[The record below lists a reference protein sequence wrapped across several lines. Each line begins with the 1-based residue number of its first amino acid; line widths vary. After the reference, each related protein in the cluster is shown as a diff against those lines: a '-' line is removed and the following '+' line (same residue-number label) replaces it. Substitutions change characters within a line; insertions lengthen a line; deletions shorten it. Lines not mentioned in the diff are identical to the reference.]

1 MEVCRDDAWGTVC
14 DDFWSEEDARVACRW
29 AGFSSISM
37 LVLFVQLVTIM
48 IKWHTMS
55 CLDATAFSRAAF
67 GQGTGL
73 PIYLDDLRC
82 TGDEATLFQCPFD
95 PTHNCIHAEDAG
107 VRCLP
112 EREQ

>member
-1 MEVCRDDAWGTVC
+1 MPGVQSVMTSGLR
-14 DDFWSEEDARVACRW
+14 R
-29 AGFSSISM
+29 M
-37 LVLFVQLVTIM
+37 LEQHVDGLVTLLSVCLC
-48 IKWHTMS
+48 S
-55 CLDATAFSRAAF
+55 CVFEQQFILVIFLLDATALSRAAF

-82 TGDEATLFQCPFD
+82 TGDEATLFDCPFD

-112 EREQ
+112 QRE